1 MNVRP
6 SSFGL
11 ARMDGQPSHDSF
23 AVKVLDETVIAVLAD
38 GTGTSEQAR
47 EAAERTVRS
56 IVNNYETRPRNW
68 SPQKA
73 LAEFAR
79 RINYTLHQDSL
90 SRFGEP
96 ELVTTVSVAVVE
108 GDRLFGLNVGD
119 SRVYLARDGT
129 LTRLSHDHV
138 AGENGYK
145 HVLEKAIGLAPDVQ
159 PHQFEVDLKDGDV
172 AFLCSDGVS
181 NLLDEP
187 VLEKKLRE
195 HCPARS
201 IVAEARQLANDETRD
216 DLSAI
221 VLDIKTTGRLR
232 SEVSSPLEVAERL
245 RHGDVIDGFT
255 LVRQF
260 QHSDRVWLATR
271 AGQKYTLKFAP
282 VEARESEDVASLFV
296 RETWNA
302 VRLQNSR
309 FFPRA
314 FVPPEA
320 TRRYYAMEFIEAPSL
335 KALLR
340 SRPLGVDESVA
351 LGKFLLEA
359 SQYLLGF
366 DLVHGDLKPEN
377 ILVVG
382 DFDRIAFKLV
392 DFGSVTDLFSV
403 TSRAGTASF
412 LAPERFTEAPICE
425 RTEIFSIGVTL
436 FEALTRSFPF
446 GEIERFQTP
455 RFQQGKRPGALN
467 PNIPPWLDAVLMRA
481 LSVRPERR
489 YQNFSE
495 MLFDLDHPAQVAPF
509 RVEGLSWIDRDPLRF
524 YKTGF
529 YLLLVVVLV
538 LLFLLLHR

>member
-1 MNVRP
+1 MNIRP

-11 ARMDGQPSHDSF
+11 ASRDGQPSHDSF

-38 GTGTSEQAR
+38 GTGASEQAR

-56 IVNNYETRPRNW
+56 IVNNYETRPRSW

-79 RINYTLHQDSL
+79 RINHTLHQDSL

-119 SRVYLARDGT
+119 SRVYLARDGK
-129 LTRLSHDHV
+129 LTRLSQDHV
-138 AGENGYK
+138 AGGNGYA
-145 HVLEKAIGLAPDVQ
+145 HVLEKAIGLAPEVQ
-159 PHQFEVDLKDGDV
+159 PHQFEVVLKDGDV

-181 NLLDEP
+181 NLLEEP
-187 VLEKKLRE
+187 VLERKLRE
-195 HCPARS
+195 RCAARS
-201 IVAEARQLANDETRD
+201 IVAEARQLSTDETRD

-221 VLDIKTTGRLR
+221 VLDIKATGKLR
-232 SEVSSPLEVAERL
+232 GEAALPLKVPERL
-245 RHGDVIDGFT
+245 RRGEVIDGYT
-255 LVRQF
+255 LVRPF
-260 QHSDRVWLATR
+260 HHSDRVWLATR
-271 AGQKYTLKFAP
+271 EGQKFTLKFAP
-282 VEARESEDVASLFV
+282 VEARESEEVAGLFV

-302 VRLQNSR
+302 VRLQDSR

-340 SRPLGVDESVA
+340 SRPLGADESVA
-351 LGKFLLEA
+351 LGRFLLEA
-359 SQYLLGF
+359 SQFLLGF

-377 ILVVG
+377 ILVVA
-382 DFDRIAFKLV
+382 DFDKIAFKLV

-403 TSRAGTASF
+403 ISRAGTASY
-412 LAPERFTEAPICE
+412 LAPERFNEAPNSE
-425 RTEIFSIGVTL
+425 RTEIFSMGVTL

-467 PNIPPWLDAVLMRA
+467 PNIPPWLEAVLLRS
-481 LSVRPERR
+481 LSVRPELR
-489 YQNFSE
+489 YQNYSE
-495 MLFDLDHPAQVAPF
+495 MLFDLEHPEKVQPF
-509 RVEGLSWIDRDPLRF
+509 HAEGSPLIERDPLRF

-529 YLLLVVVLV
+529 YLLLVVVAA
-538 LLFLLLHR
+538 LLILLLKH